1 MEINFPKSGF
11 GHDTTNPLKLALLKK
26 DIDRKTVQMHKCRL
40 TDLSLRRLF
49 WADSAPNATIHT
61 TASAYTL
68 PMTPRKTPTPT
79 PPLRIGI
86 LGCANIAK
94 QFTRD
99 VRASKKVRID
109 AVASRNADTA
119 AAYAAA
125 NGIARHHGSYEALL
139 ADPAIDAIY
148 IPLPNSLH
156 AEWAIKAA
164 AQGKHILCRNRWRWA
179 WQRRRPCLPLRAS
192 TA

>member
-1 MEINFPKSGF
+1 MN
-11 GHDTTNPLKLALLKK
+11 T
-26 DIDRKTVQMHKCRL
+26 RKT
-40 TDLSLRRLF
+40 
-49 WADSAPNATIHT
+49 P
-61 TASAYTL
+61 
-68 PMTPRKTPTPT
+68 TPTPTPT

-99 VRASKKVRID
+99 VRESGKVSVD
-109 AVASRNADTA
+109 AVASRNAGTA

-156 AEWAIKAA
+156 AEWAVKAA
-164 AQGKHILCRNRWRWA
+164 ARGKHILCEKPLA
-179 WQRRRPCLPLRAS
+179 LGLAEAQAMLPLRAS

>member
-1 MEINFPKSGF
+1 MRSTCISAATFQCIDLAAPLISSPPDANFPKAC
-11 GHDTTNPLKLALLKK
+11 HTP
-26 DIDRKTVQMHKCRL
+26 
-40 TDLSLRRLF
+40 
-49 WADSAPNATIHT
+49 APT
-61 TASAYTL
+61 YTL
-68 PMTPRKTPTPT
+68 PMITRKTPTST

-99 VRASKKVRID
+99 VRESDRVRVD

-164 AQGKHILCRNRWRWA
+164 ALGKHTCARSHWR
-179 WQRRRPCLPLRAS
+179 
-192 TA
+192 